1 VLFELIPRKVSVEA
15 SEARWIVEEM
25 RAFYTFLKR
34 EFGLKQADSCLRVL
48 GSNAV
53 KKLEAALSDSSN
65 FGMAKSL
72 FMAGADAG
80 FDMQSKDGI
89 EAWMQSIQGK
99 PLPPTIPLPG
109 LPQPSSKKATK
120 ATKDKRKA
128 ARKARKKN
136 R

>member
-1 VLFELIPRKVSVEA
+1 M
-15 SEARWIVEEM
+15 VEEL

-72 FMAGADAG
+72 VMAGADAG

-99 PLPPTIPLPG
+99 PLPPSIQLPG
-109 LPQPSSKKATK
+109 LPPPSSKKAAK
-120 ATKDKRKA
+120 ANKHKRKA
-128 ARKARKKN
+128 ARNARKRN